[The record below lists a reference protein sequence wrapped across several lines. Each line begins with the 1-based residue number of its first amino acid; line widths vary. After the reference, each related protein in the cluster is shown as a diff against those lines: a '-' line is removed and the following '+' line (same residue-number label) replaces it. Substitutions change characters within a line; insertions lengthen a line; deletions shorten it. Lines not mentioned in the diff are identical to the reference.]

1 MTTDKMLKEKGRVS
15 HARNRGNV
23 LKDLYSK
30 RMSEEVV
37 EYRRRGLLAVQDSIL
52 ENMQLDAENGNVD
65 IKTLRWWSD
74 ALEMINTLLA
84 KNANP
89 SSILNTPAKRKIA
102 NEIAIYYRDNVQSED
117 DKDDN
122 YTYQTLKSLVIGN
135 MVGK

>member
-1 MTTDKMLKEKGRVS
+1 MTNEKMLKEKGRVS
-15 HARNRGNV
+15 HARNRGDV

-52 ENMQLDAENGNVD
+52 ENMQLNAENGNVD
-65 IKTLRWWSD
+65 TKTLKWWAD

-135 MVGK
+135 MTGK